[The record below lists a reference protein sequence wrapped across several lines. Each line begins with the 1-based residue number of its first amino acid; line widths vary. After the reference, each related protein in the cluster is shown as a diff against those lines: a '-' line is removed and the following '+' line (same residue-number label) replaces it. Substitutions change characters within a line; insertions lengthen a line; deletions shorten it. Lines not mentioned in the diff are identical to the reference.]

1 MLSLLPT
8 AFYAAGFLALLLLF
22 YQVVK
27 NFGEGRQRRRA
38 RNRLKKPRPNVKHIA
53 GG

>member
-1 MLSLLPT
+1 MLYLLPT

-27 NFGEGRQRRRA
+27 HFGGRPPAKAGAEFVDRR
-38 RNRLKKPRPNVKHIA
+38 NPV
-53 GG
+53 

>member
-27 NFGEGRQRRRA
+27 NFGEGRQRRRV
-38 RNRLKKPRPNVKHIA
+38 PESWIEETPSEC
-53 GG
+53 

>member
-1 MLSLLPT
+1 MFNLLPT

-27 NFGEGRQRRRA
+27 HFGEGR
-38 RNRLKKPRPNVKHIA
+38 PRGPALDSWIEETPSEY
-53 GG
+53 